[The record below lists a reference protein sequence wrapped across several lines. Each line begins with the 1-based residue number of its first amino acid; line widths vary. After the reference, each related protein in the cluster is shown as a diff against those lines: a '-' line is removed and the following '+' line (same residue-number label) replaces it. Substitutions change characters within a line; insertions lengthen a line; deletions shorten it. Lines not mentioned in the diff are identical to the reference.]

1 MLYIVLALAVFGI
14 DQFFKKYTED
24 NKVLNEEEKIW
35 KGKIILTK
43 YYNKGAFLN
52 FLDQWPNGVLA
63 FSSTMLGAVLAFF
76 AMVLSKKKCRL
87 LKAGAAFLAGGASSN
102 VLDRTRKGKVVDY
115 FSFHSEKCKKIN
127 QIVFNLADLAI
138 FLGGIL
144 AALGILLK
152 KEK

>member
-87 LKAGAAFLAGGASSN
+87 LKAGGAFLAGGASSN
-102 VLDRTRKGKVVDY
+102 VLDRIRKGKVVDY
-115 FSFHSEKCKKIN
+115 FSFHSEKWKKIN